1 MKLCVGLTGGIGCG
15 KSTVAQLFAELGAG
29 IIDTDVIAHR
39 LTQSHGEAIPA
50 IRNAFGNDC
59 LTQNNALDRNKMRA
73 LIFTDAVAKQKLEG
87 ILHPLIF
94 EQTQARI
101 MQLQAMP
108 YIVIVVPLLFT
119 SPDFIRLVQ
128 RVLVVDCAE
137 ETQVERVTARSKMS
151 PAEVRQIM
159 AHQTPRTEQI
169 RLADDTL
176 NNDSSL
182 DDLSKQIRE
191 LHKIYLATQ
200 SGN

>member
-15 KSTVAQLFAELGAG
+15 KSKVAKLFAELGAG
-29 IIDTDVIAHR
+29 IIDTDVIAHQ

-50 IRNAFGNDC
+50 IRNTFGNDC
-59 LTQNNALDRNKMRA
+59 LTPDGALDRNKMRA
-73 LIFTDAVAKQKLEG
+73 LIFTDDVAKQKLEG

-94 EQTQARI
+94 KQTQARI
-101 MQLQAMP
+101 IQLQAMP

-119 SPDFIRLVQ
+119 SPGFIRLVQ

-159 AHQTPRTEQI
+159 AQQTPRTEQI
-169 RLADDTL
+169 RLADNTI

-182 DDLSKQIRE
+182 ENLSKQIRE

-200 SGN
+200 SGI